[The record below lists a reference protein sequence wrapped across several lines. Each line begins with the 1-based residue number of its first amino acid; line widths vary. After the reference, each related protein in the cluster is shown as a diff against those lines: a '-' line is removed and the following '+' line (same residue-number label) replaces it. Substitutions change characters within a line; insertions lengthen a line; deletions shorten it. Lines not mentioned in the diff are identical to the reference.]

1 MGDFVKS
8 LAAKR
13 GGGRLLLATGVVLIV
28 ASGQALAQGTLPARI
43 KIGALVGL
51 SGPGAGAAF
60 SSATG
65 IRLAIKDINDAGGIL
80 GRPVDLVLGDDQSD
94 ASQAVN
100 EARRLTSVEKVHVI
114 FGPAYTQTALAVAPI
129 LTAAKTLSI
138 GTPASSAYNATVAPY
153 GFSTYFS
160 TTSYSKAMVDYAA
173 DVLKAKKIA
182 LISDNGGQSKD
193 AAANIQRM
201 ASERGLIVV
210 GTQQHDFNAPD
221 VTPQLLSLKRGEPD
235 ALLQVS
241 SLGEDGGLIFKTVH
255 DMNWTVPIV
264 SSSAGQSMAQVLK
277 AGGPNIFS
285 SGTIAAATLKAFTY
299 CPGDKE
305 GATMLPQFATRLKAF
320 LGKDADKV
328 SATSANLAYDA
339 GIIYKAAVEAT
350 KSVDGPTLAAWIEK
364 NAHNVVGV
372 SGRFSDPPNGARQLV
387 GPDGLAF
394 AIRPDVVRGDGLT
407 QRAGC

>member
-1 MGDFVKS
+1 MLENNWNS
-8 LAAKR
+8 ATKR
-13 GGGRLLLATGVVLIV
+13 GIFRLAV
-28 ASGQALAQGTLPARI
+28 AVAFVSAAGQALAQNALPARI
-43 KIGALVGL
+43 KIGGLAGL

-65 IRLAIKDINDAGGIL
+65 IRLAVKEINDAGGIL
-80 GRPVDLVLGDDQSD
+80 GRPVDLILGDDQSD
-94 ASQAVN
+94 AAQAVN
-100 EARRLTSVEKVHVI
+100 EARRLTSVEKVNVV

-129 LTAAKTLSI
+129 LTGAKTLSI
-138 GTPASSAYNATVAPY
+138 GTPASSAYNASIAPY

-173 DVLKAKKIA
+173 DVLKAKKVA

-193 AAANIQRM
+193 AAASIQRL
-201 ASERGLIVV
+201 AAERGLTVV
-210 GTQQHDFNAPD
+210 GVQQHEFNATD

-241 SLGEDGGLIFKTVH
+241 SLGEDGGLIFKTVRE
-255 DMNWTVPIV
+255 MNWNIHII
-264 SSSAGQSMAQVLK
+264 SSSAGQAMAQVLK
-277 AGGPNIFS
+277 AGGPNIFA

-305 GATMLPQFATRLKAF
+305 GSSMLPQFAARLKAY

-339 GIIYKAAVEAT
+339 GIIFKAAVEAT
-350 KSVDGPTLAAWIEK
+350 KSLDGPTLAAWIEK
-364 NAHNVVGV
+364 NAHNIVGV
-372 SGRFSDPPNGARQLV
+372 SGRFSNPQNGARQLI

-394 AIRPDVVRGDGLT
+394 AIRPDVVRSDGLT